1 MILMEYAEGET
12 LRERIDKAGSKG
24 LDRIVIYQ
32 LFEQLMQ
39 ALKYIHSQ
47 GLIHRDIKPEN
58 IFVNP
63 NSGRLQ
69 VGDFGLAKR
78 VKSIGDAPEID
89 ASYNNLPLLIDDGN
103 PLNRSHRTLST
114 SAASKQNPF
123 KKNKNAFLGD
133 KERGASFNKHD
144 DSSDGHVGG
153 TLMYLSP
160 EMRPQAR

>member
-78 VKSIGDAPEID
+78 VKSIGDAPEIGT
-89 ASYNNLPLLIDDGN
+89 SYNNLTLLIDDGN
-103 PLNRSHRTLST
+103 TLNKSHKTPST
-114 SAASKQNPF
+114 SNT
-123 KKNKNAFLGD
+123 
-133 KERGASFNKHD
+133 
-144 DSSDGHVGG
+144 SS
-153 TLMYLSP
+153 
-160 EMRPQAR
+160 Q

>member
-1 MILMEYAEGET
+1 MNVMILMEYAEGET

-78 VKSIGDAPEID
+78 VKSIGDAPEIGT
-89 ASYNNLPLLIDDGN
+89 SYNNLTLLIDDGN
-103 PLNRSHRTLST
+103 TLNKSHKTYST
-114 SAASKQNPF
+114 SNT
-123 KKNKNAFLGD
+123 
-133 KERGASFNKHD
+133 
-144 DSSDGHVGG
+144 SS
-153 TLMYLSP
+153 
-160 EMRPQAR
+160 Q

>member
-63 NSGRLQ
+63 TTGRLQ

-78 VKSIGDAPEID
+78 VKCIGDAPEVG
-89 ASYNNLPLLIDDGN
+89 ASMNNLMLLEESN
-103 PLNRSHRTLST
+103 SLNRSLRTTST
-114 SAASKQNPF
+114 HQNPF
-123 KKNKNAFLGD
+123 KKGKSGF
-133 KERGASFNKHD
+133 
-144 DSSDGHVGG
+144 
-153 TLMYLSP
+153 P
-160 EMRPQAR
+160 E

>member
-12 LRERIDKAGSKG
+12 LRDRIDKSGSKG
-24 LDRIVIYQ
+24 LDRKVIYQ

-63 NSGRLQ
+63 HTGRLQ

-78 VKSIGDAPEID
+78 VKTLGEAPE
-89 ASYNNLPLLIDDGN
+89 AWAPTLKHVRSSANLCDKDMYTRS
-103 PLNRSHRTLST
+103 NRS
-114 SAASKQNPF
+114 SAATASGSQNPF
-123 KKNKNAFLGD
+123 
-133 KERGASFNKHD
+133 
-144 DSSDGHVGG
+144 
-153 TLMYLSP
+153 
-160 EMRPQAR
+160 